1 MFRCGN
7 GGEVF
12 ILWNSLQSNNV
23 FDGATRTVHG
33 DCSGERECVV
43 WDRAVAAFIGCIYR
57 RFFSWSLPHHSY
69 CYSYLHPGTSPSV
82 SISLH
87 FLFLFDDVTPF
98 LTLFN
103 NIWLQLFSARMRRA
117 RVDVF
122 ILSYLILV
130 LHKFISYY
138 SVTPYSTFITIF
150 FLIYKICFININI
163 LKITLNLLH
172 QIKLIS
178 SKD

>member
-12 ILWNSLQSNNV
+12 ILWNSLQSNNI
-23 FDGATRTVHG
+23 FDWATRTVHG

-87 FLFLFDDVTPF
+87 FLFLLMMWSPF
-98 LTLFN
+98 LLCLIIYGFN
-103 NIWLQLFSARMRRA
+103 YSRLGWGVPGWMSSFCLILFSSCINL
-117 RVDVF
+117 F
-122 ILSYLILV
+122 HIILSHHILH
-130 LHKFISYY
+130 LLQ
-138 SVTPYSTFITIF
+138 F

>member
-57 RFFSWSLPHHSY
+57 RFFSWSLPHHRH
-69 CYSYLHPGTSPSV
+69 CYSYLHPGSSPS
-82 SISLH
+82 SPSPLLFFFFYKFF
-87 FLFLFDDVTPF
+87 FLAGSFCMWPPF
-98 LTLFN
+98 LLC
-103 NIWLQLFSARMRRA
+103 
-117 RVDVF
+117 
-122 ILSYLILV
+122 LIIYG
-130 LHKFISYY
+130 FYY
-138 SVTPYSTFITIF
+138 SRLGMATSEQGRMSSLRLLRIVLFYHFSILFRKTLLCINLWHNSHLALYLLQF
-150 FLIYKICFININI
+150 F
-163 LKITLNLLH
+163 
-172 QIKLIS
+172 
-178 SKD
+178 